1 MASPSA
7 TKNRLVKC
15 PQCGCD
21 AVENGFATA
30 VVKTQTWMRI
40 GGGLRIVARTERVSE
55 TAWCNC
61 GAKLP
66 VKAAELLRIA
76 R

>member
-1 MASPSA
+1 
-7 TKNRLVKC
+7 
-15 PQCGCD
+15 
-21 AVENGFATA
+21 VENGFATA